1 LRSRKTRAFPP
12 EKLLQVGSSLLPHYE
27 EDQPGDKYQQIDA
40 AEAKRL
46 SYKELVAR
54 LMS

>member
-40 AEAKRL
+40 EAKRL
-46 SYKELVAR
+46 SYKELAAR